1 VGRGRGRRERKVER
15 RERRLKERGG
25 RNGGIAIGNNN
36 NGVKSSNFYGD

>member
-25 RNGGIAIGNNN
+25 RNGGGTVLRLGIIMG
-36 NGVKSSNFYGD
+36 